1 MTTETADIAQLQKSL
16 DANRRLLEK
25 QISYQETMVRFA
37 AAPMF
42 NEMHEILDPI
52 QLGLKETL
60 KAISKEGLSFSRFG
74 DGEMMLLMKTEF
86 SIKFQRNSPALQKA
100 LKDALEYG
108 AENQDKILIGYPHIF
123 HNMHWTGIFSDVWP
137 TMKKYAT
144 KFGRLGDSHVSRPLA
159 FHAYGEEICD
169 LWSSIWNGSKVVV
182 VAGRGSRFS
191 MEESLFGSVKE
202 TIEVFSTP
210 ENAFSDIPNI
220 IRDVQHHSPDKV
232 VIALGP
238 AGSILAVELSKLGI
252 QALDIGHLSA
262 SYKNVI
268 EGAGF
273 PEDTPHQ
280 Q

>member
-1 MTTETADIAQLQKSL
+1 MTNESMDTHQLQRSL
-16 DANRRLLEK
+16 DANRRLLERHL
-25 QISYQETMVRFA
+25 SYQETMIRFA
-37 AAPMF
+37 AMPMF
-42 NEMHEILDPI
+42 NEMHDILDPI

-60 KAISKEGLSFSRFG
+60 QAIAEEELSFSRFG
-74 DGEMMLLMKTEF
+74 DGEMMLLMKSEF
-86 SIKFQRNSPALQKA
+86 SIKFQRNSPALQES
-100 LKDALEYG
+100 LKNALEFG
-108 AENQDKILIGYPHIF
+108 VENQDKILIGYPHIF

-144 KFGRLGDSHVSRPLA
+144 RFNRLGDSHVSRPLA

-169 LWSSIWNGSKVVV
+169 LWSSIWAGSKIVI

-210 ENAFSDIPNI
+210 ENAFLYIPNI
-220 IRDVQHHSPDKV
+220 IRDVQHHAPDKV
-232 VIALGP
+232 LIALGP
-238 AGSILAVELSKLGI
+238 AGSILAVELAKLGI

-273 PEDTPHQ
+273 PEDTPHRN
-280 Q
+280 